1 MTVLE
6 FKPAPKNTTLQDY
19 ADVLHTMYLTPNY
32 GLLPFGG
39 CCYGA
44 RTANSGQITGDALH
58 PILVEGEKIAS
69 EYIERLLATVN
80 YRYLPDDKSFTIS
93 HTGDGEGFI
102 LTFNVKDTF
111 TLEVTIREST
121 MALSDWEP
129 MKLRASRNGLAT
141 SFPRM
146 SLSHSSRPHWTI
158 MNRLIDEF
166 IVLAATGSGLYTP
179 KYKKLGLTVFREYG
193 EGSLCLEFQLLIDDT
208 YN

>member
-80 YRYLPDDKSFTIS
+80 YRYLPDDKSFTIDS
-93 HTGDGEGFI
+93 DGEDFI

-111 TLEVTIREST
+111 TLKVTIQEST
-121 MALSDWEP
+121 MPLTDWVP
-129 MKLRASRNGLAT
+129 MSLRASRGGSVT
-141 SFPRM
+141 SLSRM
-146 SLSHSSRPHWTI
+146 SLGHSSRLHWSI
-158 MNRLIDEF
+158 LNRLIDEF
-166 IVLAATGSGLYTP
+166 IVLASTVSGLHTP
-179 KYKKLGLTVFREYG
+179 KARELSFTIFRGHEDG
-193 EGSLCLEFQLLIDDT
+193 TLCLKFQLLIDDT
-208 YN
+208 YI